1 MAMKKGQF
9 FTIDAIIAG
18 GIIFSVVIFTSSLYV
33 EAPPTI
39 HLNYLSND
47 LISTLSSVTIKEI
60 NNEYINE
67 RIAGGDIDNLDNSV
81 LQQIAEFWAK
91 DDVTNLEYA
100 NKTMS
105 NVTALFI
112 PDNIGFGL
120 WIDDEAIYIRDMP
133 IRKSLIST
141 KKIISGIEKGKS
153 TGETRKK
160 PPTLLGPV
168 IAEVR
173 VWQ

>member
-1 MAMKKGQF
+1 MAMNKKGVF
-9 FTIDAIIAG
+9 FTIDAIIAA

-47 LISTLSSVTIKEI
+47 LISTLSTVTVGEI
-60 NNEYINE
+60 NNEYINSLDPSDVN
-67 RIAGGDIDNLDNSV
+67 RDNTV
-81 LQQIAEFWAK
+81 LKQIAELWASGE
-91 DDVTNLEYA
+91 LEKA
-100 NKTMS
+100 KKTMS

-120 WIDDEAIYIRDMP
+120 WIDDEAIYIKDMP
-133 IRKSLIST
+133 IGKSLIST
-141 KKIISGIEKGKS
+141 KKIISGVEKGKS